1 MRKNYTVTTMENF
14 TTHDVVY
21 IYDTPSGDTTESSNI
36 KEKSFKSLLD
46 KGYVVTSILKCD
58 QEVYLNHRLNEKV
71 RNYLL
76 NEKGIQVL
84 ESKRGTFPEE
94 VYWESRCLAI
104 EYRNSTLKSIS
115 RSVRRIKKSGYK
127 VFNPQAVKLAEK
139 HL

>member
-1 MRKNYTVTTMENF
+1 MENF

-21 IYDTPSGDTTESSNI
+21 IYDTPSGSNIPETNNI
-36 KEKSFKSLLD
+36 KEKSFNNLLD
-46 KGYVVTSILKCD
+46 NGYVVTSVLKGD
-58 QEVYLNHRLNEKV
+58 LEMYLNHRLNEKV

-104 EYRNSTLKSIS
+104 EYRNATLKSIS
-115 RSVRRIKKSGYK
+115 RSVRRIKNQGYR